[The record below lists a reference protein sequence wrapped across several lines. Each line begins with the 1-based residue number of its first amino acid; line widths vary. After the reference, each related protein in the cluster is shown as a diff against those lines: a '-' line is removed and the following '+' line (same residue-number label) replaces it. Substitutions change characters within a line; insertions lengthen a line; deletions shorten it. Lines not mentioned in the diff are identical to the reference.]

1 MTSTAIQGELL
12 SIVEQMCV
20 CVCVDI
26 PKWRRY
32 IAAAPAAKLLLLVTF
47 NA

>member
-20 CVCVDI
+20 DI
-26 PKWRRY
+26 LKWRRY

>member
-12 SIVEQMCV
+12 SIVEQM